1 VAVIQTPK
9 PSAPPPMLTVDL
21 TWSGDHR
28 FESRG
33 RAARGQVDGD
43 GAAAPSPM
51 ETLLAALASCA
62 AADIVDILRKGRQD
76 LRALSVQLT
85 GERSTEVP
93 RRFTS
98 FRARVRVVGA
108 VERAKAERAPPPP
121 AAQLAFEKYC
131 SVRATLDPA
140 IPLEIVVELEKEA
153 RP

>member
-1 VAVIQTPK
+1 MAVIQTPK

-108 VERAKAERAPPPP
+108 VERAKAERA
-121 AAQLAFEKYC
+121 AELAFEKYC